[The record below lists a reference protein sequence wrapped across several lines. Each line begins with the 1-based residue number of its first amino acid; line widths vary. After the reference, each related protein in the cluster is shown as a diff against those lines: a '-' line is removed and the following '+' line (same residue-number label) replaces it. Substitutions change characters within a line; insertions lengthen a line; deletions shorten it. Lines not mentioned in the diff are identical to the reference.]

1 VLSTLTKVLV
11 VLLTLSSIFL
21 AGIVVTYVSTSDNYK
36 RQYEEEKTNSQA
48 IVEKNAALI
57 RQRNEQTIEQQRLI
71 DNLNEKIQG
80 LQIERNQL
88 QVRLSN
94 IERSRAELEER
105 ISGYAAVISGFNQ
118 TVSDMAQSLRLARTE
133 LDNLREQRVTDRKYL
148 NEITATL
155 DEKIVELESLEA
167 ERRRLLEEKITLEN
181 WLKELSGRT
190 GQEIERP
197 EPVTPQKDKASAAW
211 PTTDQVSLQA
221 VITEVDLRNSLAT
234 ISIGSADGVREGQR
248 FHVTRGDMFVC
259 DILITDVEP
268 DQAAGVMELV
278 QYQPRIGDNA
288 VTNW

>member
-21 AGIVVTYVSTSDNYK
+21 SGIVVTYVSTTENYK
-36 RQYEEEKTNSQA
+36 SLYEKEKANSQA
-48 IVEKNAALI
+48 IIQKNAALT
-57 RQRNEQTIEQQRLI
+57 RQRNEQTATQQQVI

-88 QVRLSN
+88 QVRLGN

-118 TVSDMAQSLRLARTE
+118 TISDMAQSLRLARTE
-133 LDNLREQRVTDRKYL
+133 LNNLREQRVTDRKYL

-155 DEKIVELESLEA
+155 DEKIVELESLET
-167 ERRRLLEEKITLEN
+167 ERRRLLEEKVALEN
-181 WLKELSGRT
+181 WLKQLSGRT
-190 GQEIERP
+190 TGEIEQP
-197 EPVTPQKDKASAAW
+197 KPVTQEKDKASAAW

-221 VITEVDLRNSLAT
+221 VVSEVDLDSSLAT

-248 FHVTRGDMFVC
+248 FHVTRGDVFIC

-268 DQAAGVMELV
+268 DQAAGVLELM
-278 QYQPRIGDNA
+278 QYQPKVGDNA

>member
-1 VLSTLTKVLV
+1 LSTLTKVLI

-36 RQYEEEKTNSQA
+36 NLYEEEKANSQA
-48 IVEKNAALI
+48 ITAKNAALTK
-57 RQRNEQTIEQQRLI
+57 QRNEQTAAQQRLV
-71 DNLNEKIQG
+71 DNLNDKIQN
-80 LQIERNQL
+80 LQIEKNQL
-88 QVRLSN
+88 QAKLSN
-94 IERSRAELEER
+94 IERSRAELEDR

-133 LDNLREQRVTDRKYL
+133 LDNLREQRATDRKYL

-167 ERRRLLEEKITLEN
+167 ERRRLLEEKVTLEN
-181 WLKELSGRT
+181 WLEQYSGQTDKET
-190 GQEIERP
+190 EKFQ
-197 EPVTPQKDKASAAW
+197 PVTPVKDKASAAW

-221 VITEVDLRNSLAT
+221 LISNVDLKNSLAT
-234 ISIGSADGVREGQR
+234 ISIGSADGVREGYR
-248 FHVTRGDMFVC
+248 FHITRGDTFVC

-268 DQAAGVMELV
+268 DEAAGVMELV
-278 QYQPRIGDNA
+278 QLQPRIGDNA

>member
-1 VLSTLTKVLV
+1 MSTLTKVLI

-21 AGIVVTYVSTSDNYK
+21 AGIVVTYISTAENYK
-36 RQYEEEKTNSQA
+36 RQYEEEKANSQA
-48 IVEKNAALI
+48 ITEKNAALI
-57 RQRNEQTIEQQRLI
+57 RQRNEQTVAQQRLV

-80 LQIERNQL
+80 LQIGKNQL
-88 QVRLSN
+88 QVKLSN

-105 ISGYAAVISGFNQ
+105 VSGYAAVITGFNQ

-167 ERRRLLEEKITLEN
+167 ERRRLLEEKVTLED
-181 WLKELSGRT
+181 WLEQLSGRT
-190 GQEIERP
+190 GEEVEKPQP
-197 EPVTPQKDKASAAW
+197 ATPQKHKAAAAW

-221 VITEVDLRNSLAT
+221 VVSDVDMKNSLAT

-278 QYQPRIGDNA
+278 QYQPRVGDNA